1 MLRSLINPVLRA
13 RGYQLKRVGAPVRGP
28 ENFIAMIKARG
39 FAPGTVIDVG
49 VGHGTPWLYQFPDA
63 QLVLIEPNPAF
74 DLEGFGAHVYHH
86 AVGAVSVMQTLHVD
100 HAQPTSSSLLR
111 SERPSTPMRVPVKTL
126 DATLGTD
133 YPGPYLLKLD
143 IEGYEREAL
152 LGATRTLEQTAM
164 VICEMSVAPRFDG
177 GHSFAELVALL
188 DASGFRLYDVIDMV
202 TLGRGGPVN
211 YLDAAFLRTGL
222 DL

>member
-1 MLRSLINPVLRA
+1 
-13 RGYQLKRVGAPVRGP
+13 
-28 ENFIAMIKARG
+28 
-39 FAPGTVIDVG
+39 
-49 VGHGTPWLYQFPDA
+49 
-63 QLVLIEPNPAF
+63 
-74 DLEGFGAHVYHH
+74 
-86 AVGAVSVMQTLHVD
+86 
-100 HAQPTSSSLLR
+100 
-111 SERPSTPMRVPVKTL
+111 
-126 DATLGTD
+126 
-133 YPGPYLLKLD
+133 
-143 IEGYEREAL
+143 
-152 LGATRTLEQTAM
+152 M